1 MSNAFVMCSIGLR
14 RPVGPIAPGRWALMF
29 IPLSVIV
36 LVLLFVEV
44 TLFLQE
50 SPPVD
55 ECLVFVASR

>member
-1 MSNAFVMCSIGLR
+1 MSRAFVVCSIGLR
-14 RPVGPIAPGRWALMF
+14 RPIGPGRRALMF
-29 IPLSVIV
+29 IPLFMIV
-36 LVLLFVEV
+36 LVLLLVEV